1 MKKIAML
8 NCLNA
13 NDRCTGAGCLKA
25 FYART
30 GGFAAYGE
38 EELTL
43 TAMARCSHCR
53 MPLEEDTGMQE
64 KLDRLL
70 EIGTQTVHIGVC
82 ASPRGQRCPT
92 MESYAEWLN
101 GHGIEVVWR
110 TH

>member
-1 MKKIAML
+1 MKRIAIL
-8 NCLNA
+8 NCLKA
-13 NDRCTGAGCLKA
+13 NDVCTGAGCLKA

-38 EELTL
+38 EALTL

-53 MPLEEDTGMQE
+53 MPLEADPGMQR
-64 KLDRLL
+64 KLERLV
-70 EIGTQTVHIGVC
+70 EAGTEAVHIGVC

-92 MESYAEWLN
+92 MESYAEWLEA
-101 GHGIEVVWR
+101 HGIQVLWR